1 MTAAI
6 IMLAVF
12 SVPLAGIISKTYLR
26 KLELQSKGS
35 PELEKQVEALM
46 LESSDLRERIE
57 TLETIA
63 TASSGLQPQ
72 SDAEVLERMEA
83 LANSNRR

>member
-1 MTAAI
+1 
-6 IMLAVF
+6 MLAVF